1 MCIRKNIGVQ
11 FEDMYCTCPGKCEQN
26 SLDRE
31 RSDSDPCV
39 PMAGNTRL
47 SEQCAFRGGFEVHVP
62 YNYLTY
68 RRGKPGSGLSCNS
81 GPVEDVK
88 DVCTKTCS
96 RFVQYFSAIALA
108 TTILYLIAGTG
119 SNETSKL
126 VTFLHILS
134 FAAHFG
140 AQCWVTF
147 IAGITMFFNLPRLMF
162 GRVQCRLFPL
172 YFGTC
177 LGLSCLTFV
186 TYAMRSFHESRTSE
200 ETHKMFL
207 LGACIALTFLNSFFL
222 APGIVNSM
230 IHMFELEKGTNVA
243 LAVGFCDRSELKKQ
257 PDYVQYY
264 KLFRMYHSVSGVANI
279 LTMICNV
286 VYVYHLACLC
296 TF

>member
-1 MCIRKNIGVQ
+1 
-11 FEDMYCTCPGKCEQN
+11 MYCTCPGKCEQN

-47 SEQCAFRGGFEVHVP
+47 SEQCAFRGGFE
-62 YNYLTY
+62 
-68 RRGKPGSGLSCNS
+68 
-81 GPVEDVK
+81 
-88 DVCTKTCS
+88 
-96 RFVQYFSAIALA
+96 
-108 TTILYLIAGTG
+108 
-119 SNETSKL
+119 
-126 VTFLHILS
+126 
-134 FAAHFG
+134 
-140 AQCWVTF
+140 
-147 IAGITMFFNLPRLMF
+147 
-162 GRVQCRLFPL
+162 
-172 YFGTC
+172 
-177 LGLSCLTFV
+177 
-186 TYAMRSFHESRTSE
+186 
-200 ETHKMFL
+200 MFL